1 MKILYVVPYVPNPI
15 RVRPFNLIR
24 SLASRGHQITLATIC
39 NQNLE
44 QDEISFIEQYTSN
57 SLFKTMFRWETIWSL
72 ARALPTEVPLQAN
85 YSWSPEFANRI
96 NQHILKREIQR
107 DGFEIVHVEHL
118 RGSRYGLS
126 LESFVRKADLN
137 IPVVWDSV
145 DCISALFSQ
154 ATASSKR
161 LMNRWI
167 ARLELNRTQRYE
179 SKLAGIFDRTVVT
192 SGRDRDA
199 FQSLRADKTS
209 GTKIDIVPNGVD
221 LEYFKPDIQLSRDA
235 NAIVM
240 TGKMSYHANVTMV
253 MNFVDGVFKQILRKA
268 PEVQLWIV
276 GKDPPK
282 SVKGLSEHPNIQ
294 VTGTVPDIR
303 PFLAKAA
310 VAVVPLKYGMGIQNK
325 VLEALA
331 MGTPVVATPNAVEAL
346 EIVEGRDLIVASE
359 DEMGEAVV
367 SLLRDDQRLAD
378 LGKAGRDYVERS
390 HRWDQVAGELEN
402 IYREVIHERST
413 N

>member
-24 SLASRGHQITLATIC
+24 SLAGRGHQITLATIC
-39 NQNLE
+39 NQSSARDELNL
-44 QDEISFIEQYTSN
+44 IEHYTIDT
-57 SLFKTMFRWETIWSL
+57 LVKTMYQWETIWNL
-72 ARALPTEVPLQAN
+72 AKALPTQVPLQAN
-85 YSWSPEFANRI
+85 YSWSSEFGDRI
-96 NQHILKREIQR
+96 NQHVLKREIQR
-107 DGFEIVHVEHL
+107 NGFDVVHIEHL
-118 RGSRYGLS
+118 RGSRYGLW
-126 LESFVRKADLN
+126 LKSFIRMTELN

-154 ATASSKR
+154 TTMSSSR

-167 ARLELNRTQRYE
+167 ARLELNRTERFE
-179 SKLAGIFDRTVVT
+179 SELASIFDKTIVT

-199 FQSLRADKTS
+199 FISLQSETASSKN
-209 GTKIDIVPNGVD
+209 IDIIANGVD
-221 LEYFKPDIQLSRDA
+221 LDYFKPDIDTRRDA

-253 MNFVDGVFKQILRKA
+253 MNFVEGTFKQILRKA

-331 MGTPVVATPNAVEAL
+331 MGTPVVATQNAVEAL
-346 EIVEGRDLIVASE
+346 EVVEGRDLIVASE
-359 DEMGEAVV
+359 GVMDEMVV
-367 SLLRDDQRLAD
+367 NLLRDESRRDV
-378 LGKAGRDYVERS
+378 LGRAGRKYVERS
-390 HRWDQVAGELEN
+390 HRWDHIAGELED
-402 IYREVIHERST
+402 IYREVIHE
-413 N
+413 